1 MCVLQLHKLKLE
13 VQGQSTSPSS
23 SAATTS
29 ISAVVVAFVVI
40 LFNELPT
47 DHLLY
52 SSFSP
57 HENTQD
63 Y

>member
-1 MCVLQLHKLKLE
+1 MKLE

>member
-1 MCVLQLHKLKLE
+1 MKLE

-29 ISAVVVAFVVI
+29 ISAVVAFVVI